1 MNNIIIGCTEVLKQA
16 ENFLQSST
24 EESYNK
30 IIEPYFISS
39 CGEHMRHI
47 LDHFVAIMNMHKLGE
62 IDYDKRQRGSNIET
76 DISKALSQI
85 ADINNWISTLK
96 LSELEKKHIMKTEVS
111 VSSKAC
117 STVST
122 TLGRELIFASSHAIH
137 HFSIISIIMKMQNFD
152 MKDNFG
158 IAPATASYL
167 RSETLCAP

>member
-24 EESYNK
+24 EESYNI

-111 VSSKAC
+111 VNSKAC

-137 HFSIISIIMKMQNFD
+137 HFSIISIIMKMQNFE
-152 MKDNFG
+152 MKDDFG